1 MVTVLNQKTE
11 IKRKDIKVNFFN
23 RGFASQK
30 NHSAW
35 TFQNILAHNAIYLDM
50 PLNTTSTVSGKSY
63 LHHQVGFPSTVG
75 SATGT
80 VLSWCIFVKTLGRGF
95 DNRRGNGDGANS
107 NKNSKVSSVDGSF
120 SFNLTVSPE
129 DRIDFFHDEIEGLT
143 GGDASQQRLI
153 YSGRLIG
160 KSDINS
166 FSRNTTREDGEIS
179 SID

>member
-1 MVTVLNQKTE
+1 MVTVLNQKTD

-95 DNRRGNGDGANS
+95 DNRRVNSDG
-107 NKNSKVSSVDGSF
+107 VSSVDRSF

-143 GGDASQQRLI
+143 GGDASQQQLI

-166 FSRNTTREDGEIS
+166 FSRNTTREDSEIS